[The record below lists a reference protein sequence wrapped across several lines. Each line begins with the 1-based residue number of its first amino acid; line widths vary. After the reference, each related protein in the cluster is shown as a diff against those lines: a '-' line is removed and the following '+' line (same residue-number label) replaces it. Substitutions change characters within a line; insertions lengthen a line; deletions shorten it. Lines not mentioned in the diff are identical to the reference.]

1 VQFGILVWFSC
12 RQLTRCACARAG
24 EWLCC
29 PCKAY
34 EDERGAAGVPQA
46 QIRPPR
52 WATVGDGGS
61 PAGALK
67 LEGGSRSV
75 PCALCPISLGAFKQS
90 TDGPWVHL
98 VRLPTADCHSLH
110 VHAVQH
116 RQ

>member
-1 VQFGILVWFSC
+1 MCRRSRDSARIKFSHVC
-12 RQLTRCACARAG
+12 DAIHPQCAG

-34 EDERGAAGVPQA
+34 EDERAAAGVPQS

-61 PAGALK
+61 PAGTLK

-90 TDGPWVHL
+90 NDGPWVHL
-98 VRLPTADCHSLH
+98 VSWGSTIRVRSR
-110 VHAVQH
+110 VWG
-116 RQ
+116 